1 MSAIARRQRLLDRLM
16 IAATVAAVVAVP
28 VLGYTGVRAV
38 LDSTGGRDAR
48 GDNLPIQT
56 FPSTPAAAWFV
67 TDDDGGLAA
76 VAVLVL
82 DPSRQG
88 GSLVDLPVNAD
99 VGFVPEARKGL
110 HEVFAE
116 EGVEGAMLGVEA
128 LTAVSLEF
136 GFESDAEGVAA
147 LLGPLGTLNVDLAVE
162 VDVPGWSAPLADGVA
177 ALDAGTVAAVLTE
190 PAATSAGGFDGH
202 RSNVNAIWTAV
213 TEANG
218 SGSRPAVPDPAL
230 PTNQAEFLDR
240 LFSGRVGTRPI
251 LAEPLDDDDAAT
263 SPSTTVPAGASSST
277 ELVSSTS
284 STTSTTAS
292 GGGAPTTTDPDDEAA
307 STSDPLVVL
316 DRADAVFVFASIA
329 PGSMSGPAAGLL
341 FRLEAPPGYDAEVK
355 RTVEVLLY
363 FGGNVVSVDSTIAPR
378 PDTVFI
384 VPDEVNRDEAEATN
398 GIFGDFSFVEPQVRI
413 DGVDLTVV
421 LGTEYLE
428 GVDA

>member
-1 MSAIARRQRLLDRLM
+1 VSAIARRQRLLDRLM

-99 VGFVPEARKGL
+99 IGFVPEARRGL
-110 HEVFAE
+110 HEVFAD
-116 EGVEGAMLGVEA
+116 EGIEGAMLGVEA

-136 GFESDAEGVAA
+136 GFESDAEGVAEVF
-147 LLGPLGTLNVDLAVE
+147 GPLGTLNIDLAVE
-162 VDVPGWSAPLADGVA
+162 VDVPGWSAPLSEGVA
-177 ALDAGTVAAVLTE
+177 ALDPDTVAAVVTE

-202 RSNVNAIWTAV
+202 RANVNAIWTAAA
-213 TEANG
+213 EANG
-218 SGSRPAVPDPAL
+218 SGSRPAAPDPAL

-240 LFSGRVGTRPI
+240 FFAGRVGTRPI
-251 LAEPLDDDDAAT
+251 LAEPLDDDDE
-263 SPSTTVPAGASSST
+263 ASSSST
-277 ELVSSTS
+277 TTLPDDGSASTDVVASTS
-284 STTSTTAS
+284 STTAPD
-292 GGGAPTTTDPDDEAA
+292 GGAPSTTDPDDAA
-307 STSDPLVVL
+307 GSTGDPLVML

-363 FGGNVVSVDSTIAPR
+363 FGGNVVSIDSTIAPR

>member
-1 MSAIARRQRLLDRLM
+1 VSAIARRQRLLDRLM

-99 VGFVPEARKGL
+99 IGFVPEARRGL
-110 HEVFAE
+110 HEVFAD
-116 EGVEGAMLGVEA
+116 EGIEGAMLGVEA

-177 ALDAGTVAAVLTE
+177 ALDPGTVAAVVTE

-202 RSNVNAIWTAV
+202 RANVNAIWTAAA
-213 TEANG
+213 EANG

-240 LFSGRVGTRPI
+240 FFAGRVGTRPI
-251 LAEPLDDDDAAT
+251 LAEPLDDDDE
-263 SPSTTVPAGASSST
+263 ASSSSST
-277 ELVSSTS
+277 TLPDDGSASTDVVASTS
-284 STTSTTAS
+284 STTAPD
-292 GGGAPTTTDPDDEAA
+292 GGAPSTTDPDDAA
-307 STSDPLVVL
+307 GSTGDPLVML

-363 FGGNVVSVDSTIAPR
+363 FGGNVVSIDSTIAPR

>member
-1 MSAIARRQRLLDRLM
+1 VSAIARRQRLLDRLM

-99 VGFVPEARKGL
+99 IGFVPEARRGL
-110 HEVFAE
+110 HEVFAD
-116 EGVEGAMLGVEA
+116 EGIEGAMLGVEA

-147 LLGPLGTLNVDLAVE
+147 VFGPLGTLSVDLAVE
-162 VDVPGWSAPLADGVA
+162 VDVPGWSAPLSDGVA
-177 ALDAGTVAAVLTE
+177 ALDPDTVAAVVTE

-202 RSNVNAIWTAV
+202 RANVNAIWTAAA
-213 TEANG
+213 EANG

-240 LFSGRVGTRPI
+240 FFAGRVGTRPI
-251 LAEPLDDDDAAT
+251 LAEPLDDDDE
-263 SPSTTVPAGASSST
+263 ASSSSST
-277 ELVSSTS
+277 TLPDDGSASTDVVASTS
-284 STTSTTAS
+284 STTAPD
-292 GGGAPTTTDPDDEAA
+292 GGAPSTTDPDDAA
-307 STSDPLVVL
+307 GSTGDPLVML

-363 FGGNVVSVDSTIAPR
+363 FGGNVVSIDSTIAPR

>member
-99 VGFVPEARKGL
+99 IGFVPEARKGL

-177 ALDAGTVAAVLTE
+177 ALDPGTVAAVVTE

-202 RSNVNAIWTAV
+202 RANVNAIWTAAA
-213 TEANG
+213 EANG
-218 SGSRPAVPDPAL
+218 SGSRPAAPDPAL

-240 LFSGRVGTRPI
+240 FFAGRVGTRPI
-251 LAEPLDDDDAAT
+251 LAEPLDDDDE
-263 SPSTTVPAGASSST
+263 ASSSST
-277 ELVSSTS
+277 TTLPDDGSASTDVVASTS
-284 STTSTTAS
+284 STTAPD
-292 GGGAPTTTDPDDEAA
+292 GGAPSTTDPDDAA
-307 STSDPLVVL
+307 GSTGDPLVML

>member
-1 MSAIARRQRLLDRLM
+1 VSAIARRQRLLDRLM

-99 VGFVPEARKGL
+99 IGFVPEARKGL

-177 ALDAGTVAAVLTE
+177 ALDPGTVAAVVTE

-202 RSNVNAIWTAV
+202 RANVNAIWTAAA
-213 TEANG
+213 EANG
-218 SGSRPAVPDPAL
+218 SGSRPAAPDPAL

-240 LFSGRVGTRPI
+240 FFAGRVGTRPI
-251 LAEPLDDDDAAT
+251 LAEPLDDDDE
-263 SPSTTVPAGASSST
+263 ASSSST
-277 ELVSSTS
+277 TTLPDDGSASTDVVASTS
-284 STTSTTAS
+284 STTAPD
-292 GGGAPTTTDPDDEAA
+292 GGAPSTTDPDDAA
-307 STSDPLVVL
+307 GSTGDPLVML

>member
-99 VGFVPEARKGL
+99 VGFVPEARRGL
-110 HEVFAE
+110 HEVFAD
-116 EGVEGAMLGVEA
+116 EGIEGAMLGVEA

-136 GFESDAEGVAA
+136 GFESDAEGVAEVF
-147 LLGPLGTLNVDLAVE
+147 GPLGTLNIDLAVE
-162 VDVPGWSAPLADGVA
+162 VDVPGWSAPLSEGVA
-177 ALDAGTVAAVLTE
+177 ALDPDTVAAVVTE

-202 RSNVNAIWTAV
+202 RANVNAIWTAAA
-213 TEANG
+213 EANG
-218 SGSRPAVPDPAL
+218 SGSRPAAPDPAL

-240 LFSGRVGTRPI
+240 FFAGRVGTRPI
-251 LAEPLDDDDAAT
+251 LAEPLDDDDE
-263 SPSTTVPAGASSST
+263 ASSSST
-277 ELVSSTS
+277 TTLPDDGSASTDVVASTS
-284 STTSTTAS
+284 STTAPD
-292 GGGAPTTTDPDDEAA
+292 GGAPSTTDPDDAA
-307 STSDPLVVL
+307 GSTGDPLVML

-363 FGGNVVSVDSTIAPR
+363 FGGNVVSIDSTIAPR